1 MLRMNCANKLHFV
14 TVIWASVNTSGVQLK
29 TDNLKIVFKVL
40 DRLPLEQTTKKV
52 VDLIVEVRAEFP
64 WLVRPSKD
72 TCETLSGYI
81 KWFSG

>member
-1 MLRMNCANKLHFV
+1 V

-29 TDNLKIVFKVL
+29 TDKLKIVFKAL
-40 DRLPLEQTTKKV
+40 DSLPHKWTTKKV

-72 TCETLSGYI
+72 TCETLSGI
-81 KWFSG
+81 